1 MRTDNQAKRGCYETG
16 LDKLLE
22 SAFQNDTVELMN
34 GRISREWIRKQ
45 IGCSQN
51 WPNQNKHAKT
61 VIAEYEKK
69 LREKGIEIHR
79 QPTGGVKSKDV
90 KLLMQ
95 RVSRLEQRNA
105 QLLEENSQYRY
116 KLLELG
122 WLESD
127 DEQAAQGR
135 LPW

>member
-1 MRTDNQAKRGCYETG
+1 MRTDNQVKRGSYEAS
-16 LDKLLE
+16 LDKLLRE
-22 SAFQNDTVELMN
+22 AFNNDTVELMN
-34 GRISREWIRKQ
+34 GRISREWILEQ

-61 VIAEYEKK
+61 VIAEYEKV
-69 LREKGIEIHR
+69 LRDKGIKPRR
-79 QPTGGVKSKDV
+79 QPTHGVKSKDL

-95 RVSRLEQRNA
+95 RVSKLEQRNA
-105 QLLEENSQYRY
+105 QLLEENSQYRN

-127 DEQAAQGR
+127 DEQAVQGR